1 MNNRDLG
8 KLVEMIDRGSM
19 SRDEIFYDKDYGNE
33 SRRVDFIKQCRE
45 LQSYMNYYLDNR
57 ETILEGIKYDKYG
70 FPICNRYDSKDEGFR
85 GIVKKY
91 NRSVKE

>member
-33 SRRVDFIKQCRE
+33 HRRVDFIKQCRE

-70 FPICNRYDSKDEGFR
+70 FPICTKYDSKDEEFR
-85 GIVKKY
+85 VIVKNY

>member
-1 MNNRDLG
+1 MNNRDLE
-8 KLVEMIDRGSM
+8 KLVDKINRGSM
-19 SRDEIFYDKDYGNE
+19 SRDEIFYDRDYGNE

-45 LQSYMNYYLDNR
+45 LQSYMNYYLDNE

-70 FPICNRYDSKDEGFR
+70 FPICKEDSKDEVFR
-85 GIVKKY
+85 GIVNEY

>member
-1 MNNRDLG
+1 MNNIDLL
-8 KLVEMIDRGSM
+8 KLVDKINRGSM
-19 SRDEIFYDKDYGNE
+19 SRDEIFYARDYGNE

-45 LQSYMNYYLDNR
+45 LQSYMNYYLDNE

-70 FPICNRYDSKDEGFR
+70 FPICKVDSKDEVFR
-85 GIVKKY
+85 GIVKEY